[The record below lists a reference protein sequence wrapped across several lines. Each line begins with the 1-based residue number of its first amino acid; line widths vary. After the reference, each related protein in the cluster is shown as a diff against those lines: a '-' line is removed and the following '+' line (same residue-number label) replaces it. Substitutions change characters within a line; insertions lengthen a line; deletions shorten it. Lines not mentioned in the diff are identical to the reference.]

1 MKRAGTRL
9 SYSVGRWNGVPIG
22 SVGYGQELV
31 VRTET
36 CTSCGTAG
44 AIVRVYKEHR
54 VGCSLA
60 AQLSRMTAVLLVDQP
75 GRAQ

>member
-1 MKRAGTRL
+1 MKRAGSMVWRKL
-9 SYSVGRWNGVPIG
+9 LFREDHVKGCERANGSPVPIG

-44 AIVRVYKEHR
+44 AIIRVLRSIESAVR
-54 VGCSLA
+54 
-60 AQLSRMTAVLLVDQP
+60 
-75 GRAQ
+75 